1 MNSFEFE
8 SIFRWRKMGWNW
20 MGIVSN
26 RRIDRPHQSF
36 IKIARKIDFTLE
48 LFAVIGISSIEPE
61 NRKILRFNLSFLYWC
76 WQREEGTLNAMNIEQ
91 RGRRE
96 FAWIYALVSRN
107 NLFSIVNKRWVY
119 FNRDKQHCAMHT
131 YVPNCQ

>member
-1 MNSFEFE
+1 
-8 SIFRWRKMGWNW
+8 

-36 IKIARKIDFTLE
+36 IKIARKIDFTWE

-76 WQREEGTLNAMNIEQ
+76 WQREEGTLNAMNSVEEESL
-91 RGRRE
+91 RE
-96 FAWIYALVSRN
+96 FMRLYHATICLV
-107 NLFSIVNKRWVY
+107 
-119 FNRDKQHCAMHT
+119 
-131 YVPNCQ
+131 